1 MAIFFCGNF
10 SIQLT
15 AFNDEV
21 NVAEAGDAD
30 RINDGFRWVG
40 WVGWVS
46 TSRHR
51 TFPNQRNH
59 IRTTSNQP
67 ILLLSD
73 DNDDDGWGW

>member
-30 RINDGFRWVG
+30 RINDGLR